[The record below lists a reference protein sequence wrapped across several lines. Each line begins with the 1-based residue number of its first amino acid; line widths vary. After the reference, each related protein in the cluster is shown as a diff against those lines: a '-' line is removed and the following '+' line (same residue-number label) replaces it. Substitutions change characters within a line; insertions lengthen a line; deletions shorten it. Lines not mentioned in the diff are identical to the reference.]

1 MLVCY
6 QQCPQSINLSS
17 ILIKFEQQ
25 RKKKP
30 IKKDKK
36 KKKWATLD
44 PSLHFGSP
52 NHELSFKLFILV
64 QTNWFSL
71 QNDAI

>member
-1 MLVCY
+1 MLTLKLIKKNGEAHMLVCY

-36 KKKWATLD
+36 EKEMNNLG
-44 PSLHFGSP
+44 P
-52 NHELSFKLFILV
+52 
-64 QTNWFSL
+64 
-71 QNDAI
+71 